1 MKILRIIITGFCLL
15 VLSFSSLA
23 QDKRTIETK
32 VADLL
37 ARIPSNDLQSTDKL
51 MIEMLTLGETG
62 LKEICDQVVRA
73 GTGDDTRPRY
83 TIESLSRFLSGNIH
97 ENSRVLWEKVC
108 ISYAIGQSD
117 FGVKDFFMK
126 QLQQIGGNPSAEAM
140 KTYLFSKELSFPA
153 LAVISAV
160 GGKTAETILAESLK
174 NDELPCAAA
183 VMNSLALMKSQA
195 GVNEYIKWASVT
207 DMNIKSSAYNALAM
221 SGSKEAYPVLS
232 KAAKAVSYRW
242 DVTGSTSSL
251 LNYARIIGLNGDVK
265 NMDKICKL
273 IIAKCDDNSSIQN
286 KTVALEIYVSSHGIS
301 AMDYL
306 IKGAAHPDKRYR
318 NAAIHM
324 SLALSGNEV
333 VKRWIKYF
341 PKAIPDAKPEI
352 INMLGIRSDSLARP
366 LITASLSDKDLNV
379 RIEAASAIVNLGSES
394 AIPALINY
402 MMKFD
407 SDQDQEAAKSS
418 LMTVCGSNN
427 ISLLLPVLKGG
438 TSAARKST
446 IELLA
451 WNKENEY
458 FSEVFPLTTSKDEP
472 VKNAAIKALANLAGP
487 SDQTK
492 LIELLSVSFDHDNI
506 LDIQEAISVAAGKIR
521 DPEKRS
527 EYIISLLDSDLLRR
541 NASRLYDNKM
551 KLIPVLAK
559 TGGIQALKTVL
570 YEFENGNPDIRDICF
585 KALTN
590 WKDYS
595 ASSALFT
602 ICASGNKTYEGPA
615 FEGYIRQIKSAE
627 LTDERKLLFYRKIMP
642 FAFGSDRKN
651 EILTEMGKLKTY
663 QAFFFVANYL
673 QDSSV
678 SATAAKAAIY
688 IALPEANTSAGL
700 YGDLVKEILVKAAEK
715 LKGQESE
722 YNKEMVNKYLNGMI
736 GDEGFKPMF
745 NGIDLAGWQGLV
757 EDPVA
762 RAKMKPADL
771 VKKQIEANK
780 KVAGNWSVKDGCIWF
795 NGSGDNLC
803 SMKEYGDF
811 EMLVDWKISKGGDS
825 GIYLRGSP
833 QVQIWDTSR
842 VEVGAQ
848 VGSGGLYNNQINKSK
863 PLKVADNPVGDWNTF
878 RIEMIGEKVSVW
890 LNGDLVVDNTILENY
905 WDRKIPIFPKGA
917 IELQA
922 HGTDLAFRDIYVR
935 EISEKEYNLTPDEKS
950 EGFTSLFNGRNL
962 SGWLGDTIA
971 YGVEDGSIVTFP
983 SKGSIGNLY
992 TDRQYNDFIIR
1003 FEFQLTPA
1011 ANNGLGIRAPL
1022 TGDAAYVGMEIQI
1035 LDDSAPVYANLQ
1047 PYQYHGSVY
1056 GVIPST
1062 RGFLKPVGEWNY
1074 EEVIVKG
1081 TLIKIVLNGTTI
1093 VDGDI
1098 ASPRDNGT
1106 IDHNDH
1112 PGLKNKTGHIGFLG
1126 HDSLVKFRNIRL
1138 KELNQRETSLLL

>member
-1 MKILRIIITGFCLL
+1 MNPPKILIIGFALL
-15 VLSFSSLA
+15 LLSLSSYA

-37 ARIPSNDLQSTDKL
+37 ARFPSNDRQFTDKL
-51 MIEMLTLGETG
+51 LIEMLSLGETG
-62 LKEICDQVVRA
+62 IKQICDQVIPA
-73 GTGDDTRPRY
+73 GTGDDTRPRFA
-83 TIESLSRFLSGNIH
+83 IESLSRFLSGNIS
-97 ENSRVLWEKVC
+97 ENGRAVWEKVC

-126 QLQQIGGNPSAEAM
+126 QLQQIGGDQSTEAM
-140 KTYLFSKELSFPA
+140 KTYLFNKELSAPA

-183 VMNSLALMKSQA
+183 VMNALALMKSAA
-195 GVNEYIKWASVT
+195 GVNEYIKWATV
-207 DMNIKSSAYNALAM
+207 DDINIKSSAYNALAL
-221 SGSKEAYPVLS
+221 SGSQKAYPVLL
-232 KAAKAVSYRW
+232 KAAEAVSYRW
-242 DVTGSTSSL
+242 EASGSIASL
-251 LNYARIIGLNGDVK
+251 LNYARVIGQNGDVK

-273 IIAKCDDNSSIQN
+273 IIAKCDDKSTIQN
-286 KTVALEIYVSSHGIS
+286 KTVALDIYVSLHGIS

-306 IKGAAHPDKRYR
+306 IKGAAHSNTKYR
-318 NAAIHM
+318 NAAIQM
-324 SLALSGNEV
+324 SLAIPGTEV

-366 LITASLSDKDLNV
+366 LITASLSDLDLNV
-379 RIEAASAIVNLGSES
+379 RIEAASAIVKIDSES

-407 SDQDQEAAKSS
+407 SDPDQEAAKSA

-427 ISLLLPVLKGG
+427 ISLLIPVLKGG

-451 WNKENEY
+451 WNKGDEY
-458 FSEVFPLTTSKDEP
+458 FSEVFPLASSKDEP
-472 VKNAAIKALANLAGP
+472 VKTAAIKALANLAGP

-492 LIELLSVSFDHDNI
+492 LIELLSVSDNSDNI
-506 LDIQEAISVAAGKIR
+506 HDIQDAISVAAGKIG

-527 EYIISLLDSDLLRR
+527 ESLIGFLDSDLSRR
-541 NASRLYDNKM
+541 DASRLNDNKE

-559 TGGIQALKTVL
+559 TGGSEALKIVL
-570 YEFENGNPDIRDICF
+570 REFENGNPDIRDICF

-595 ASSALFT
+595 ASSALFG

-642 FAFGSDRKN
+642 FALSPDRKN
-651 EILTEMGKLKTY
+651 EVITEIGKLKTY
-663 QAFFFVANYL
+663 QALYFVANYL
-673 QDSSV
+673 EDSTT
-678 SATAAKAAIY
+678 SATASKAAMY
-688 IALPEANTSAGL
+688 IALPAVNSRSGL
-700 YGDLVKEILVKAAEK
+700 YGDLVKEILIKAVGK
-715 LKGQESE
+715 LRGQESE
-722 YNKEMVNKYLNGMI
+722 YDKEMVNKYLIGMPVE
-736 GDEGFKPMF
+736 EGFKPMF
-745 NGIDLAGWQGLV
+745 NGKDLSGWQGLV
-757 EDPVA
+757 ENPVA
-762 RAKMKPADL
+762 RAKMKPAEL
-771 VKKQIEANK
+771 AKKQVEANK
-780 KVAGNWSVKDGCIWF
+780 KIAGNWSVKDGCIWF

-803 SMKEYGDF
+803 SIKEYGDF
-811 EMLVDWKISKGGDS
+811 EMFVDWKISKKGDS

-848 VGSGGLYNNQINKSK
+848 VGSGGLYNNQINQSK
-863 PLKVADNPVGDWNTF
+863 PLRIADNPVGDWNTF

-890 LNGDLVVDNTILENY
+890 LNGDLVVDNIILENY

-935 EISEKEYNLTPDEKS
+935 DISEKEYNLTPDEKS

-962 SGWLGDTIA
+962 SGWVGDTIA
-971 YGVEDGSIVTFP
+971 YGVEDGSIVTYP
-983 SKGSIGNLY
+983 SKGNIGNLY
-992 TDRQYNDFIIR
+992 TNKQYKDFIIR

-1022 TGDAAYVGMEIQI
+1022 TGDAAYVGMELQI
-1035 LDDSAPVYANLQ
+1035 LDDTAPVYANLQ

-1056 GVIPST
+1056 GVIPSR
-1062 RGFLKPVGEWNY
+1062 RGFLKPIGDWNY
-1074 EEVIVKG
+1074 EEVIAKG
-1081 TLIKIVLNGTTI
+1081 THIKIVLNGTTI

-1098 ASPRDNGT
+1098 AGPRDNGT
-1106 IDHNDH
+1106 MDHNDH
-1112 PGLKNKTGHIGFLG
+1112 PGLKNETGHIEFLG
-1126 HDSLVKFRNIRL
+1126 HGSLVKFRNIRIKDL
-1138 KELNQRETSLLL
+1138 SQ